1 MSSNPIV
8 SFQARTIGTHRG
20 ALLRNCGST
29 ETQTREMSEGHSG
42 GLAQSGSVGSSRG
55 SAWRERRQKGRE
67 DRERLRGEEGSGR
80 EEGSDQTR
88 RTVSGV
94 SAHGHYDNRD
104 RELKRL
110 RKLVMDLELEVRGQ
124 RQERD
129 RNH

>member
-67 DRERLRGEEGSGR
+67 EKKGLAGKKGRIRPAERCR
-80 EEGSDQTR
+80 
-88 RTVSGV
+88 VSRHTGIMIIETE
-94 SAHGHYDNRD
+94 S
-104 RELKRL
+104 
-110 RKLVMDLELEVRGQ
+110 
-124 RQERD
+124 
-129 RNH
+129 